1 MAMEKK
7 KEMFSEMKGIISDI
21 VDFFMPRTCHIC
33 GCTLR
38 DTESVFCLRCVE
50 TLPRSLYHHMHLN
63 PMERRFAGIVPFVRA
78 TGYFIYSRN
87 SELAAAIHDMKY
99 RGFPSVGRR
108 LGEIVGEELHMAGF
122 FSGADCVAGV
132 PMHWWKKARRGY
144 NQTDFIAHG
153 VGEAAGL
160 EVVDVLAA
168 ARSHKTQTAM
178 TLEQRLA
185 NLSGAF
191 KVTDPGPLKGKGL
204 VLVDDVCTT
213 GSTLR
218 SLAAEV
224 SAAVPDCRLYLLS
237 LCVTV

>member
-1 MAMEKK
+1 
-7 KEMFSEMKGIISDI
+7 MKGFLRDM
-21 VDFFMPRTCHIC
+21 VDFFMPRTCHMC

-38 DTESVFCLRCVE
+38 ESERVFCVRCIE
-50 TLPRSLYHHMHLN
+50 SLPRSLYHHMPLN

-78 TGYFIYSRN
+78 TGCFIYSRN
-87 SELAAAIHDMKY
+87 SELASAIHDMKY
-99 RGFPSVGRR
+99 RKFPSVGRR
-108 LGEIVGEELHMAGF
+108 LGEIAGEELHMSGF

-144 NQTDFIAHG
+144 NQTDFIARG
-153 VGEAAGL
+153 ISDVTGL
-160 EVVDVLAA
+160 EVVDVLEATRA
-168 ARSHKTQTAM
+168 HKTQTAM
-178 TLEQRLA
+178 TLQERLS
-185 NLSGAF
+185 NLSGSF
-191 KVTDPGPLKGKGL
+191 RVKDPDALRGKGL

-224 SAAVPDCRLYLLS
+224 AAVPDCRLYLLS

>member
-1 MAMEKK
+1 M
-7 KEMFSEMKGIISDI
+7 KETLRNIA
-21 VDFFMPRTCHIC
+21 DFFMPRTCHLC
-33 GCTLR
+33 GCGLR
-38 DTESVFCLRCVE
+38 PTERTFCVRCVE
-50 TLPRSLYHHMHLN
+50 TLPRSLYHRIPLN

-78 TGYFIYSRN
+78 TGHFIYSRN
-87 SELAAAIHDMKY
+87 SQLAAAIHDMKY
-99 RGFPSVGRR
+99 RQFPSVGRR

-122 FSGADCVAGV
+122 FSGADCVAAV

-144 NQTDFIAHG
+144 NQADFIARG
-153 VGEAAGL
+153 IAEATGL
-160 EVVDVLAA
+160 EVVDVLEAT
-168 ARSHKTQTAM
+168 RGHKTQTAM

-185 NLSGAF
+185 NLSGSF
-191 KVTDPGPLKGKGL
+191 RVTDADVLKGRGL

-224 SAAVPDCRLYLLS
+224 LAAVPDCRLYLLS